1 MALKWKL
8 CLLLF
13 LATTLNYLDRQT
25 VSILAPTLQKELH
38 LDNAALGWLFA
49 VFYYSY
55 TFAQVAVGPL
65 LDRFHLRWAF
75 GAAVVLWSAVSVAT
89 GLVSGFAGLIAFR
102 LLLGVA
108 EAGNWP
114 GATRVVA
121 RTFEPAERS
130 MANGIFTSGTSAGAL
145 FAPALI
151 FAISAAFG
159 WRSAFVLLGFAG
171 GVWFLVWVLSTGSP
185 RLEHVWHD
193 DVADSRGSREKFP
206 RVFAQIVRSP
216 RFWPVLAVA
225 VLINPCLYFSVNW
238 LPTYFA
244 QQRGLLPGRQLGGIL
259 TAIYLGLG
267 VGNLLC
273 GAGVLALARR
283 GRTLAAARRLVF
295 LAATVPVAACAAV
308 PFLPQ
313 LSAAVAVLVAANIG
327 LGIWLATYLTLV
339 QDVSTAHV
347 STALGVLSGSGSLA
361 GAFAMWAVGR
371 VTQST
376 GSFVLPMAACSLAAV
391 ISAVAAH
398 AATREPALVG
408 HPEARVGTIGLP
420 K

>member
-102 LLLGVA
+102 LLLGIA

-130 MANGIFTSGTSAGAL
+130 MANGIFT
-145 FAPALI
+145 
-151 FAISAAFG
+151 
-159 WRSAFVLLGFAG
+159 R
-171 GVWFLVWVLSTGSP
+171 
-185 RLEHVWHD
+185 
-193 DVADSRGSREKFP
+193 
-206 RVFAQIVRSP
+206 
-216 RFWPVLAVA
+216 
-225 VLINPCLYFSVNW
+225 
-238 LPTYFA
+238 
-244 QQRGLLPGRQLGGIL
+244 
-259 TAIYLGLG
+259 
-267 VGNLLC
+267 
-273 GAGVLALARR
+273 
-283 GRTLAAARRLVF
+283 
-295 LAATVPVAACAAV
+295 
-308 PFLPQ
+308 
-313 LSAAVAVLVAANIG
+313 
-327 LGIWLATYLTLV
+327 
-339 QDVSTAHV
+339 
-347 STALGVLSGSGSLA
+347 
-361 GAFAMWAVGR
+361 
-371 VTQST
+371 
-376 GSFVLPMAACSLAAV
+376 
-391 ISAVAAH
+391 
-398 AATREPALVG
+398 
-408 HPEARVGTIGLP
+408 
-420 K
+420 